1 MMIQANKTKVNSPW
15 RTLHTNCQQVRPVAN
30 ETETE
35 TETEGGGGGDKEE
48 EEVEVEA
55 EEVEKQ
61 TMTKCVSSISI
72 CISDPVILMPN

>member
-1 MMIQANKTKVNSPW
+1 MTIQANKTKVNSPW

-35 TETEGGGGGDKEE
+35 TEGGGGDKEE

-61 TMTKCVSSISI
+61 TMAKCVSSISI